1 MELCVAL
8 DLPTKEENL
17 VLVQKIKEY
26 DVWLKVGLRTYIRD
40 GENFL
45 KAIKAINPE
54 FKIFLDLKLYDIP
67 NTMADAAESIMGLG
81 VDMFNVH
88 ASAGKRAMSEIMNRL
103 KKYDNRPI
111 VLAVTALT
119 SFSED
124 EFKDVYEKDI
134 AMKADQFAKDA
145 MDSGLDGVVCSA
157 YESKSIKDI
166 TNNSFMTLT
175 PGIRP
180 FGEDAGD
187 QKRVADITF
196 AKEQMVDFIV
206 VGRPIYQAKNPN
218 KILEKILRK
227 IFYIYIINTT
237 IQYRHIDTL
246 GMEVRYD

>member
-1 MELCVAL
+1 MELCIAL

-17 VLVQKIKEY
+17 DLVHKIKDY

-40 GENFL
+40 GEDFL
-45 KAIKAINPE
+45 LSIKKINPD

-67 NTMADAAESIMGLG
+67 NTMADAAESIMGFG

-88 ASAGKRAMSEIMNRL
+88 ASAGKRAMSEVMSRL
-103 KKYDNRPI
+103 EKFDKRPI

-124 EFKDVYEKDI
+124 EFIAVYEKSI
-134 AMKADQFAKDA
+134 VNKADQFAKDA

-157 YESKSIKDI
+157 FESESIKSITSKE
-166 TNNSFMTLT
+166 FMTLT

-187 QKRVADITF
+187 QKRVADVAF
-196 AKEQMVDFIV
+196 AKAALVDFIV
-206 VGRPIYQAKNPN
+206 VGRPIYQAQNPAYVV
-218 KILEKILRK
+218 KRILEKL
-227 IFYIYIINTT
+227 
-237 IQYRHIDTL
+237 
-246 GMEVRYD
+246 

>member
-8 DLPTKEENL
+8 DLPTQEENL
-17 VLVQKIKEY
+17 TLIKKIKEH

-40 GENFL
+40 GEAFL
-45 KAIKAINPE
+45 QAIKQINPD

-88 ASAGKRAMSEIMNRL
+88 ASAGRRAMQTVMQRL
-103 KKYDNRPI
+103 EKYENRPI

-124 EFKDVYEKDI
+124 EFRAVYGSDI
-134 AMKADQFAKDA
+134 ASKADQFAKDA
-145 MDSGLDGVVCSA
+145 QESGLDGVVCSA
-157 YESKSIKDI
+157 FESASIKSI
-166 TNNSFMTLT
+166 TNENFMTLT

-187 QKRVADITF
+187 QKRVADVAF
-196 AKEQMVDFIV
+196 AKEQKVDFIV
-206 VGRPIYQAKNPN
+206 VGRPIYQAENPSEVVA
-218 KILEKILRK
+218 KILQQL
-227 IFYIYIINTT
+227 
-237 IQYRHIDTL
+237 
-246 GMEVRYD
+246 

>member
-17 VLVQKIKEY
+17 SLIEKIKEY

-40 GENFL
+40 GEEFL
-45 KAIKAINPE
+45 KAIKQINPD

-88 ASAGKRAMSEIMNRL
+88 ASAGKRAMQTVMSRL
-103 KKYDNRPI
+103 EKYDNRPI

-124 EFKDVYEKDI
+124 EFQAVYESNI
-134 AMKADQFAKDA
+134 SSKADQFAKDA
-145 MDSGLDGVVCSA
+145 MGSGLDGVVCSA
-157 YESKSIKDI
+157 FESASIKNI
-166 TNNSFMTLT
+166 TSKEFMTLT

-187 QKRVADITF
+187 QKRVADVAF
-196 AKEQMVDFIV
+196 AHEQNVDFIV
-206 VGRPIYQAKNPN
+206 VGRPIYQAENPA
-218 KILEKILRK
+218 LVVEKILA
-227 IFYIYIINTT
+227 
-237 IQYRHIDTL
+237 QL
-246 GMEVRYD
+246 